1 MSCRTTKLTH
11 PTSGNTVET
20 PLLVP
25 SFSSKGFDRSARTGE
40 SSKNK
45 LLSGLHRQFDS
56 VSEYM
61 TDSILFS
68 AFDIHYRYLPHP
80 SQIEQFPEIMILDSG
95 GYEISTDADL
105 SDIEEPQKSNRDWN
119 VEMLKSVWATWPA
132 EVATILVS
140 FDSPKERVPFAD
152 QVTRARDL
160 FRGQKDHLTA
170 FLLKPEKEGQRT
182 LDRTLGQVFAAPAE
196 LRYFN
201 VVGVTEREVGS
212 SMLERM
218 VNLALLRE
226 AMDRAGLQRTPIH
239 VFGALDPISTVLYFF
254 AGAEI
259 FDGLTWL
266 RYAYAEG
273 RCVYTH
279 NHGTV
284 ALGLEKD
291 DDSIRALTQVR
302 NITHLQTMQHALREF
317 CSTQDFKRLAERIE
331 FSQGEVFFR
340 NSMNSM
346 NAKLK
351 RRAV

>member
-1 MSCRTTKLTH
+1 MPCRTTKLKH
-11 PTSGNTVET
+11 PSSGNTVET

-25 SFSSKGFDRSARTGE
+25 SFSSKGFGRSARTGK
-40 SSKNK
+40 SAKHD
-45 LLSGLHRQFDS
+45 LLSGLHRQFNS

-61 TDSILFS
+61 TDSLLFS
-68 AFDIHYRYLPHP
+68 AFDVHHKFLPHP
-80 SQIEQFPEIMILDSG
+80 RQIEQFPEIMILDSG
-95 GYEISTDADL
+95 GYEISTDTDL
-105 SDIEEPQKSNRDWN
+105 SDVEEPEHSTLPWN
-119 VEMLKSVWATWPA
+119 VDLLKAVWADWPQ

-140 FDSPKERVPFAD
+140 YDSPKERLPFAD
-152 QVTRARDL
+152 QVSRAREL
-160 FRGQKDHLTA
+160 FRGQQSHLTA
-170 FLLKPEKEGQRT
+170 FLLKPESEDQRT
-182 LDRTLGQVFAAPAE
+182 LQQALGHAFATPGE
-196 LRYFN
+196 LRYFS
-201 VVGVTEREVGS
+201 VIGVTEREVGS

-226 AMDRAGLQRTPIH
+226 ALDRAGLQRTPIH
-239 VFGALDPISTVLYFF
+239 VFGALDPVSTVLYFF

-266 RYAYAEG
+266 RYAYAGG

-291 DDSIRALTQVR
+291 DDSVRALTQVR

-331 FSQGEVFFR
+331 FHKGEVFLR

-346 NAKLK
+346 NARLQ